1 MQKKW
6 QVKTPKDSTLID
18 KLRSNLKIDPVVAE
32 LLLQR
37 NITTF
42 EDAEAFF
49 RPNLEQLHDP
59 FLMRDM
65 DLAVE
70 RLQQAIDEEQKVL
83 LFGDY
88 DVDGTTAVAMM
99 HAFLKDTLL
108 G

>member
-6 QVKTPKDSTLID
+6 QIKTPKDGTLVD
-18 KLRSNLKIDPVVAE
+18 KLRSKLKVDPIVAE

-49 RPNLEQLHDP
+49 RPKLEQLHDP

-70 RLQQAIDEEQKVL
+70 RLQQAIDEEQKGSFVRRL
-83 LFGDY
+83 
-88 DVDGTTAVAMM
+88 
-99 HAFLKDTLL
+99 
-108 G
+108 